1 MEIWL
6 VCLEMI
12 LDVEDIFFVLYFELV
27 LELLGFCL
35 VVFGI
40 FLLMDWLFII
50 NECIVGINLEESFLY
65 FVFIWNIWML
75 LRNIIWDVFEI
86 MNIMVL

>member
-27 LELLGFCL
+27 LELLGLELLGFCL

-65 FVFIWNIWML
+65 FVFIWNVWML
-75 LRNIIWDVFEI
+75 LKI
-86 MNIMVL
+86 